1 MATAAHRVA
10 TIPELLELII
20 YELPESD
27 ILTSTQRV
35 SKAFRTVIDGSLPIE
50 RKLFFLPE
58 SPNGQPRINRIFL
71 NPHFFDQQIPLA
83 INRRIYLAGQDCRSV
98 PGCRH
103 LTLRPSALIV
113 KYDDKGDVC
122 DKFLRVSVKE
132 SDELCE
138 GPDLQTAVRPAG
150 AGDACKICNHAQP
163 KMRGSWE
170 KMYLT
175 QPPADI
181 EWTMWDGDSQ
191 SRGFKQDV
199 ACGEDGKLGKLI
211 RPFSAQVQY
220 MLRHALAGG
229 ERSTRGMEGGEYETV

>member
-1 MATAAHRVA
+1 MATSAHRVA
-10 TIPELLELII
+10 NIPELLELII
-20 YELPESD
+20 YELPESN

-35 SKAFRTVIDGSLPIE
+35 SKAFRTVINGSLPIQ

-83 INRRIYLAGQDCRSV
+83 INRRIYLAGQDCRSL

-103 LTLRPSALIV
+103 LTLQPSALIV
-113 KYDDKGDVC
+113 KYDEKGDVSG
-122 DKFLRVSVKE
+122 KFVQVSLNA

-138 GPDLQTAVRPAG
+138 GPDLQT
-150 AGDACKICNHAQP
+150 
-163 KMRGSWE
+163 
-170 KMYLT
+170 T
-175 QPPADI
+175 PPADI

-199 ACGEDGKLGKLI
+199 ACGENGKLANLI

-220 MLRHALAGG
+220 MLRHTPGGG
-229 ERSTRGMEGGEYETV
+229 ERSTRGRNGGEYETV